1 MSIQSERIRQLVEES
16 KLSYQELEEKTGI
29 KKSSLQRYASGT
41 TSKIPLDAI
50 EKLSI
55 SFNVSQAYLM
65 AWSDEKEISHVA
77 DDLTEGEKKWLELYY
92 CISKENREL
101 LVQTFIRFGQL
112 SEESQR
118 IVMNNFLEDISR

>member
-55 SFNVSQAYLM
+55 SFNVS
-65 AWSDEKEISHVA
+65 I
-77 DDLTEGEKKWLELYY
+77 TLYSGFIN
-92 CISKENREL
+92 CSNITSKAS
-101 LVQTFIRFGQL
+101 V
-112 SEESQR
+112 
-118 IVMNNFLEDISR
+118 